1 MSATIITDAVRG
13 EIADFCRAFATR
25 YMMQPPE
32 FTDPR
37 YLDGFADLYE
47 RSVGGRTN
55 PTETGWYARL
65 ITSATA
71 ADLDALT
78 AAFDTTDS
86 YATCMQRF
94 VLRQLLRAAYER
106 DQAGMEVAPALP
118 AWYRAAGWGMPA
130 DWNCE
135 RAPPPPPALERRHE
149 ECAMHDG
156 LYDAEGRH
164 ALGRSTTSGCFP
176 TAEEAGGGI
185 PPTCTCAGGAAG
197 TPPGSPLPA
206 APLWR
211 TGSCG
216 ESGPFIGLSFPYS
229 IALVKRMDADVDG
242 RANAFALRDAVC
254 AEPEPNVLRDF
265 TLKEIVDGMAGSYS
279 WPAART
285 LAWLKETVLATPDPV
300 EAVGELSPAVGTPP
314 ASPSAS
320 PAPYMPIWRQ
330 GSCGESGPFIGLSYP
345 YSIAL
350 VKRMNADPDGHRN
363 AFSLKQEI
371 CAGPKPDVF
380 RDFTVQEV
388 IGGMGGSYSWD
399 RERTLDWLIYI
410 GARGGTAWCQLPWG
424 PPAEE

>member
-37 YLDGFADLYE
+37 YLGGFGDLYA

-55 PTETGWYARL
+55 PIETGWYARL

-78 AAFDTTDS
+78 AAFDTTNS

-118 AWYRAAGWGMPA
+118 TWYRAAGWGMPA

-135 RAPPPPPALERRHE
+135 RPAPLPLARALTIAAVGADGEPISSRPA
-149 ECAMHDG
+149 A
-156 LYDAEGRH
+156 
-164 ALGRSTTSGCFP
+164 
-176 TAEEAGGGI
+176 
-185 PPTCTCAGGAAG
+185 AAG
-197 TPPGSPLPA
+197 TPPGSPRGPPPA
-206 APLWR
+206 PAWR
-211 TGSCG
+211 QGSCG
-216 ESGPFIGLSFPYS
+216 ESGPFIGLSLPYS
-229 IALVKRMDADVDG
+229 IALVKRMAADPDG

-265 TLKEIVDGMAGSYS
+265 TLQEIVDGMAGSYS
-279 WPAART
+279 WDRART
-285 LAWLKETVLATPDPV
+285 LAWLKETVLATPE
-300 EAVGELSPAVGTPP
+300 EAVGELSPSPSPP

-320 PAPYMPIWRQ
+320 PAPHMPMWRQ

-350 VKRMNADPDGHRN
+350 VKRMNTDGRAN
-363 AFSLKQEI
+363 AFSLKTEI

-380 RDFTVQEV
+380 RDFTVQE
-388 IGGMGGSYSWD
+388 IIDGMGGSYSWN

-424 PPAEE
+424 PPAAEE